1 MKSNALSLM
10 VRLIVVFALL
20 VFVVAAYGA
29 YKMMNL
35 ALPQAY
41 PLASDLTS
49 PLQVDA
55 DMIKA
60 ISSDD
65 FVSRPLFWE
74 ERRMV
79 EGVAAEVPKPVNNQ
93 RDPFRE
99 FKLLGIYLYGDQ
111 AGVIANINGIKQRI
125 RVEEEYEGWQLAFM
139 SPDSAVFTKG
149 DENKVVPLEHA
160 SIVIAPPASA
170 GRTLVTP
177 KAAPGVNEKPPL
189 TTEQSSK
196 K

>member
-10 VRLIVVFALL
+10 VRLIAVLTLL
-20 VFVVAAYGA
+20 VFVVAACGT
-29 YKMMNL
+29 YKVMSL
-35 ALPQAY
+35 ALPQAH

-49 PLQVDA
+49 PIHIDA
-55 DMIKA
+55 DMTKA

-74 ERRMV
+74 ERRVV
-79 EGVAAEVPKPVNNQ
+79 EEAVVEAPKPVSNQ
-93 RDPFRE
+93 RDPFRG

-125 RVEEEYEGWQLAFM
+125 RIEEEYEGWQLAFM

-160 SIVIAPPASA
+160 SIVIAPPVSA

-177 KAAPGVNEKPPL
+177 TAASGVHEKPPL
-189 TTEQSSK
+189 TIEQSSK